1 MSVQRGRAVQLAA
14 LGVLAF
20 GLGLGGCG
28 GDGEVAADD
37 DGGSAAVDSGPRA
50 PLCNPDLDLTSG
62 VGVVGLR
69 YPMTIISGI
78 TVGERDTT
86 WVGVRRAASP
96 IINANCPARFETT
109 PPGPPCQADSQIDLG
124 GSLLTLGVP
133 FDDLAAI
140 PTGQAVHV
148 RARGGFAFSGASRPD
163 DVLVDITRQSD
174 GAPLVVAGAFSYT
187 TAFALAPPWSFG
199 HLTLRLDPTALCRNS
214 PVDMCR
220 RSFLSRALLVEAPLG
235 TTRLEPG
242 QSAEFATSYGRYRV
256 TLRGLVER
264 GGGEGQE
271 CADFIAP
278 RASFEIVRL
287 GD

>member
-1 MSVQRGRAVQLAA
+1 MSVQRGSAVKLAA
-14 LGVLAF
+14 IGVLV
-20 GLGLGGCG
+20 LGLGGCG

-37 DGGSAAVDSGPRA
+37 DGGGLAVDSGPRA
-50 PLCNPDLDLTSG
+50 PLCNPDLDLASR

-69 YPMTIISGI
+69 YPMTIIGGI

-96 IINANCPARFETT
+96 TVNANCPARFETT
-109 PPGPPCQADSQIDLG
+109 PPGPPCQTDSQIDLG
-124 GSLLTLGVP
+124 GSLLTVGVP
-133 FDDLAAI
+133 FADLAAI

-148 RARGGFAFSGASRPD
+148 RARGGFTFSGTPPGAD

-174 GAPLVVAGAFSYT
+174 GAPVLVAGAFSYT

-199 HLTLRLDPTALCRNS
+199 HLTLRLDPTALCRNN
-214 PVDMCR
+214 PLDMCR
-220 RSFLSRALLVEAPLG
+220 RSFLSRALLVEAPSG
-235 TTRLEPG
+235 TVRLEPG
-242 QSAEFATSYGRYRV
+242 QSGEFATSYGRYRV

-271 CADFIAP
+271 CADFQP
-278 RASFEIVRL
+278 SRASFEIVRL

>member
-1 MSVQRGRAVQLAA
+1 MSVQRGSAVKRAA
-14 LGVLAF
+14 LGVLVL

-50 PLCNPDLDLTSG
+50 PLCNPDLDLASSSG
-62 VGVVGLR
+62 TVGLR

-78 TVGERDTT
+78 TAGERDTT
-86 WVGVRRAASP
+86 WDGVRRAASP
-96 IINANCPARFETT
+96 IINQDCPARFSTT
-109 PPGPPCQADSQIDLG
+109 PPGPPCQTDSQIDLG
-124 GSLLTLGVP
+124 GSLLTVGVP
-133 FDDLAAI
+133 FADLAAI

-148 RARGGFAFSGASRPD
+148 RARSGFAFAGTPRPD
-163 DVLVDITRQSD
+163 DLLVDITRQSD
-174 GAPLVVAGAFSYT
+174 GAPLVVAGAFSYE

-199 HLTLRLDPTALCRNS
+199 HLTLRLDPTPLCRNN
-214 PVDMCR
+214 PLDACR
-220 RSFLSRALLVEAPLG
+220 RSFLSRALLVEAPSG
-235 TTRLEPG
+235 TVRLEPG

-271 CADFIAP
+271 CADYQP
-278 RASFEIVRL
+278 RRASFEIVRF